1 MATTQSKK
9 AESQEV
15 GVYQLKNGLW
25 AYRFIVKIN
34 GEQKTQRRSKDEEG
48 NPFKTQKQAARAR
61 KKALEKVQA
70 EAPPAAAPKGK
81 EIVRKRIRE
90 VYEEYCECGRKD
102 KAYATIKKQE
112 ALWNNHILAR
122 FGSCYVDNVRVADVQ
137 DFLSELYCVNGYAYG
152 YVEGFLKQFYLI
164 FGQAYSRNYLS
175 VDDYNKLC
183 VNKNTKI
190 KMPTKKSTD
199 ITDIEVY
206 TDEELKFLDEYFKGK
221 TVETAYMIG
230 RYCGLRVAEC
240 YGLTWDRINL
250 EEGYISIERQMKT
263 HDGLVYLNA
272 LKTPNARRKVFI
284 CDTLKEYLINL
295 QEQIK
300 EYEVVYQKQR
310 EQNEIKVIDAAGG
323 TVSSLRLVNTLPNG
337 KIQTEHAIRHY
348 RQHILKIAD
357 VEFKYHNL
365 RHTFGTKLALMNTPE
380 HILLKQMGHSKS
392 STTHKY
398 YLAMSEQAVEELRS
412 NLNKL

>member
-1 MATTQSKK
+1 MAATQIKK
-9 AESQEV
+9 EESQVV
-15 GVYQLKNGLW
+15 GVYQLKNGFW

-48 NPFKTQKQAARAR
+48 KPFRTQKQAARAR
-61 KKALEKVQA
+61 EKALKKMQA
-70 EAPPAAAPKGK
+70 EAPPAAAPKEK
-81 EIVRKRIRE
+81 QIVRKRISE

-102 KAYATIKKQE
+102 KAFATIKKQE
-112 ALWNNHILAR
+112 ALWNNHILER
-122 FGSCYVDNVRVADVQ
+122 FGSKYVDNIRVADVQ
-137 DFLSELYCVNGYAYG
+137 DFLAELYCVHGYAYG

-206 TDEELKFLDEYFKGK
+206 TDDELKFLDEYFKGK
-221 TVETAYMIG
+221 TVETAYIIG
-230 RYCGLRVAEC
+230 RYTGLRVAEC

-250 EEGYISIERQMKT
+250 EEGYISVGRQMKT
-263 HDGLVYLNA
+263 QEGLVYLNA

-284 CDTLKEYLINL
+284 CDTLKQYLTDL
-295 QEQIK
+295 QEKIK
-300 EYEVVYQKQR
+300 EYEVIYQKQR
-310 EQNEIKVIDAAGG
+310 KQNEIMVIDAAGG

-337 KIQTEHAIRHY
+337 KIQTEHAIRHH

-357 VEFKYHNL
+357 LEFKYHNL

-398 YLAMSEQAVEELRS
+398 YLAMSEQAIEELKN
-412 NLNKL
+412 NLNQL

>member
-1 MATTQSKK
+1 M
-9 AESQEV
+9 
-15 GVYQLKNGLW
+15 
-25 AYRFIVKIN
+25 
-34 GEQKTQRRSKDEEG
+34 
-48 NPFKTQKQAARAR
+48 
-61 KKALEKVQA
+61 
-70 EAPPAAAPKGK
+70 
-81 EIVRKRIRE
+81 
-90 VYEEYCECGRKD
+90 
-102 KAYATIKKQE
+102 
-112 ALWNNHILAR
+112 
-122 FGSCYVDNVRVADVQ
+122 
-137 DFLSELYCVNGYAYG
+137 
-152 YVEGFLKQFYLI
+152 I

-206 TDEELKFLDEYFKGK
+206 TDDELKFLDEYFKGK

-230 RYCGLRVAEC
+230 RYTGLRVAEC

-250 EEGYISIERQMKT
+250 EEGYISVERQMKT
-263 HDGLVYLNA
+263 QEGLVYLNA

-284 CDTLKEYLINL
+284 CDTLKQYLTDL
-295 QEQIK
+295 QEKIK
-300 EYEVVYQKQR
+300 EYEVIYQKQR
-310 EQNEIKVIDAAGG
+310 KQNEIMVSDAAGG

-337 KIQTEHAIRHY
+337 KIQTEHAIRHHRKY
-348 RQHILKIAD
+348 ILQIAD
-357 VEFKYHNL
+357 LEFKYHNL

-398 YLAMSEQAVEELRS
+398 YLAMSEQAVQELKS

>member
-1 MATTQSKK
+1 MAETK
-9 AESQEV
+9 SQEV

-61 KKALEKVQA
+61 KKALEKMQA
-70 EAPPAAAPKGK
+70 EALPPAAPSDKK
-81 EIVRKRIRE
+81 IVRKRIRE

-112 ALWNNHILAR
+112 ALWNNHILER
-122 FGSCYVDNVRVADVQ
+122 FGSKYVDTIRVADVQ
-137 DFLSELYCVNGYAYG
+137 DFLAELYCVNGYAYG

-199 ITDIEVY
+199 IKDVEVY
-206 TDEELKFLDEYFKGK
+206 TDEELAVLDEYFKGK

-230 RYCGLRVAEC
+230 RYSGLRVAEC

-250 EEGYISIERQMKT
+250 EEGYILVERQMKT
-263 HDGLVYLNA
+263 HDGLVFLNA
-272 LKTPNARRKVFI
+272 LKTPNARRKVYI
-284 CDTLKEYLINL
+284 CDTLRDYLANL

-300 EYEVVYQKQR
+300 EYEVIYQKQR
-310 EQNEIKVIDAAGG
+310 EQNEIMVYDAAGG

-337 KIQTEHAIRHY
+337 KIQTEHAIRHQ
-348 RQHILKIAD
+348 RNNILKNHDIH
-357 VEFKYHNL
+357 FKFHNL

-398 YLAMSEQAVEELRS
+398 YLAVSEQAIQELRN
-412 NLNKL
+412 NLNQL